1 VESAKQ
7 GSLER
12 LRQEYREE
20 LETQEA
26 LSQSLNEKLQA
37 DEQDSQLQVALLA
50 SFEVRKGLED
60 KIKLVKRK
68 LEGWISLLTRNS

>member
-1 VESAKQ
+1 
-7 GSLER
+7 
-12 LRQEYREE
+12 LRRDYQEE

-26 LSQSLNEKLQA
+26 LSQSLSEELQKQ
-37 DEQDSQLQVALLA
+37 EQDSQLQAALLA

-60 KIKLVKRK
+60 KIRFVKKK